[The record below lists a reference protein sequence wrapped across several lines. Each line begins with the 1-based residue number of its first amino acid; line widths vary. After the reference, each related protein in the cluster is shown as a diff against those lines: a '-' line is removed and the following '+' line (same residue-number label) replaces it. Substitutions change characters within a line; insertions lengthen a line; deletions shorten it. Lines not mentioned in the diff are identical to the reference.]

1 MVYVV
6 LATLPIV
13 LLELLIDDRTV
24 RVAPLLILLP
34 AFPAAVGTVRQTACA
49 VGWML
54 VVLTAVLIA
63 RPLPSASDYG
73 VVLLL
78 AVVLGVLCVLTCRWR
93 VRREREMLRTRSA
106 AVALQRQ
113 MLRPLPVLT
122 DRVVVD
128 GAYQPVETDRLV
140 GGDVYEVAASPY
152 GTRLLFGDVQGKGL
166 RAIGAAFAVL
176 SAFREAAQREPTLTA
191 LVDDLE
197 RAVVRHNAFV
207 QQTGEPEQ
215 FVTALVLGIDT
226 ATETQA
232 VNCGYPPPHLLGSGP
247 VAPVELG
254 DPGVPL
260 GLADLSPLPRTVSWF
275 PFPTGATLLSC
286 SDGVTEARGVTG
298 DPYPLEGRLEEWT
311 AVSSWEVADR
321 LAEDVGRYTAG
332 EHRDDIAVL
341 MVRRTG

>member
-54 VVLTAVLIA
+54 AVLTAVLIA
-63 RPLPSASDYG
+63 RPLPSSSDYV

-93 VRREREMLRTRSA
+93 VRRERELLRTRSA

-197 RAVVRHNAFV
+197 QAVVRHNAFV
-207 QQTGEPEQ
+207 RQTGEPEQ

-254 DPGVPL
+254 D
-260 GLADLSPLPRTVSWF
+260 
-275 PFPTGATLLSC
+275 
-286 SDGVTEARGVTG
+286 
-298 DPYPLEGRLEEWT
+298 
-311 AVSSWEVADR
+311 
-321 LAEDVGRYTAG
+321 
-332 EHRDDIAVL
+332 
-341 MVRRTG
+341 